1 MPGALASGYADLL
14 TRTTLQTDV
23 AESAASVLR
32 LVAALQRVPGVLFA
46 EMTAGTDR
54 AVVAHDPAVDATSL
68 LAAAAASGV
77 HARILCDTRTIAPG
91 PGAPPGADIP
101 ARRLATLALLLV
113 FQLALTEALFPNFVS
128 RHLIIPVLLL
138 SLWAF
143 LMTRRI
149 LKR

>member
-1 MPGALASGYADLL
+1 
-14 TRTTLQTDV
+14 
-23 AESAASVLR
+23 
-32 LVAALQRVPGVLFA
+32 
-46 EMTAGTDR
+46 MTAGTDR
-54 AVVAHDPAVDATSL
+54 AVVAHDPAVAATSL

-77 HARILCDTRTIAPG
+77 RARVLSDTRTVEPG
-91 PGAPPGADIP
+91 PGALTGADIP